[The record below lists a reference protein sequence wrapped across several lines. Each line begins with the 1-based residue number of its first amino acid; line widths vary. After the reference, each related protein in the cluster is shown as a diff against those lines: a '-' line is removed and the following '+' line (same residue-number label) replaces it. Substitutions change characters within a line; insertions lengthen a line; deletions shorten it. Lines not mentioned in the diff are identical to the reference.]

1 MLRVADDPA
10 DGHARHDAGRIIMMR
25 SFSGL
30 AGIRLS
36 PMTGARLTAEVRWA
50 IMFAFFALCICVPAR
65 AHIGPPYPIMQNRK
79 VGPFNVEV
87 WSNPDVGTGSFYII
101 VDPPKG
107 SGIAV
112 PADMKVQVAVQPV
125 SKRLPVVVYDAWR
138 EKLLDHVEFKTLVPF
153 DKEETWH
160 VRITFTSSTA
170 NGEADTDVPVTPTL
184 LGRWDLLLFLLP
196 FVGIGVLWFKAA
208 TVKRSRGRRRRTT
221 QTGAP
226 QSIDISSGAVSSRMQ
241 E

>member
-1 MLRVADDPA
+1 MKT
-10 DGHARHDAGRIIMMR
+10 MR
-25 SFSGL
+25 SYSRL
-30 AGIRLS
+30 DRNCSSPSAGASLS
-36 PMTGARLTAEVRWA
+36 AGVRRA
-50 IMFAFFALCICVPAR
+50 YLFAFLALCFCVPAR

-107 SGIAV
+107 SGMTV
-112 PADMKVQVAVQPV
+112 PADMKVQVAVQPI
-125 SKRLPVVVYDAWR
+125 SKRLPVAVYDAWR

-160 VRITFTSSTA
+160 VQITFRSSTA

-196 FVGIGVLWFKAA
+196 FAGIGVLWFKAA
-208 TVKRSRGRRRRTT
+208 SVKRSRGRRRRTSKASAA
-221 QTGAP
+221 QLNR
-226 QSIDISSGAVSSRMQ
+226 VSRGIH